1 MLAVLYM
8 SDFVKA
14 LPENHH
20 FPKPAYSHSVLATFH
35 GLCAVP
41 NLEWHT
47 SSPPTLLPIHH
58 HLVVSPAL
66 ITIDIYIYTR
76 NHWLPFKANISRNG
90 KYRYDKFP

>member
-66 ITIDIYIYTR
+66 ITIDIYIYIL
-76 NHWLPFKANISRNG
+76 NHCLPFKANISRNE
-90 KYRYDKFP
+90 KI